1 MIFEVPKSYAP
12 TVSHLHDRFFCS
24 PQRVI
29 AQARA
34 SRRLAIRPDAISV
47 AIAHYNRGAL
57 AHLPLCNL
65 LASDFVG
72 EVVIMD
78 DFSRPEELR
87 ALEEFVA
94 ALDVGDRVR
103 VLRRNKNCG
112 AQATKL
118 DAVAAA
124 NREWVL
130 ILDSDNSAFPSLL
143 SALSQLPLRRPLS
156 IYCSPYA
163 FPYFSFA
170 SFRGQ
175 VLDFEA
181 CVNLTRNGD
190 LRRVFI
196 INDGNYLVCRD
207 DYLKTLGCLREL
219 RSDVADV
226 FVANYLWLSQGG
238 RLEVLSHGIYHHRI
252 DASSFWIRTAKE
264 SRQRVLTLFSRLEN
278 GIKWD
283 GCFEKELLKDTMPT
297 SRPCQSDSS
306 QR

>member
-1 MIFEVPKSYAP
+1 MIIKVPKLYAP
-12 TVSHLHDRFFCS
+12 TVSRLHDRIFCS

-34 SRRLAIRPDAISV
+34 NRHLAIRPDAISV
-47 AIAHYNRGAL
+47 AIAHYNRGAQ

-72 EVVIMD
+72 EVVFLD
-78 DFSRPEELR
+78 DCSLPEEFR

-94 ALDVGDRVR
+94 SLDVGDRVR
-103 VLRRNKNCG
+103 VVRRDKNCG

-124 NREWVL
+124 NRDWVL
-130 ILDSDNSAFPSLL
+130 VLDSDNSAFPSLL
-143 SALSQLPLRRPLS
+143 SALSSLSRRDTS
-156 IYCSPYA
+156 AIYCSPYA

-170 SFRGQ
+170 PFRGR

-181 CVNLTRNGD
+181 CVSLTRNGD

-196 INDGNYLVCRD
+196 INDGNYLVCRET
-207 DYLKTLGCLREL
+207 YLKALGCLRDL

-238 RLEVLSHGIYHHRI
+238 RLEVLSHGTYHHRI
-252 DASSFWIRTAKE
+252 DASSFWIRTAEE

-278 GIKWD
+278 GVKWD
-283 GCFEKELLKDTMPT
+283 GCFEKGLLKDPLLIC
-297 SRPCQSDSS
+297 RPCPSDSS
-306 QR
+306 RP